1 MKYNQFFW
9 GILLITVGVLWILH
23 SSAVVTLCWLDVR
36 KLWPVIFIFIG
47 VSIIPVKDWIK
58 FILNL
63 LVLAVT
69 VILVLHPI
77 TTI

>member
-1 MKYNQFFW
+1 MKYNQYIFL
-9 GILLITVGVLWILH
+9 GQSSITVGVLWILH

-36 KLWPVIFIFIG
+36 SCGRFLFIG
-47 VSIIPVKDWIK
+47 FDNPLRWIK